1 MVFRANAELLDAIV
15 LSVISRNK
23 EGIYGYKLTQ
33 DVRQIIEISESTCYP
48 VLRRLHNDNYL
59 EEYTIVI
66 ESRKRHYYKIS
77 DEGVKK
83 LLWYC
88 DEWRNYSIQIDNIF
102 GEIQ

>member
-15 LSVISRNK
+15 LSVASSNK

-33 DVRQIIEISESTCYP
+33 DVRQIIEISESSCYP

-59 EEYTIVI
+59 EEYTIMIVN
-66 ESRKRHYYKIS
+66 RKRRYYKIT

-83 LLWYC
+83 LLWYR
-88 DEWRNYSIQIDNIF
+88 DEWRNYSTNIENF
-102 GEIQ
+102 FRKD